1 MNNLYELQNED
12 LNIHKGKINRVKLNR
27 GKNRFKFL
35 LINYGLIIILVF
47 TC

>member
-27 GKNRFKFL
+27 KKNRFKFL